1 MHGGF
6 MDLDFIEKLILA
18 KIKGSTIR
26 KNMFL
31 RLLSNA
37 NLDYQTKDYELVIN
51 RLIKNGK
58 LIEND
63 GFIRHKDSEDLTK
76 LFVEHN
82 GVIGIWASKI

>member
-1 MHGGF
+1 
-6 MDLDFIEKLILA
+6 MDNLEIDFIEELITA

-63 GFIRHKDSEDLTK
+63 EFIRHKDSEDLTK

-82 GVIGIWASKI
+82 DVRGIWASKT

>member
-1 MHGGF
+1 MNNLEMNF
-6 MDLDFIEKLILA
+6 VEELITT

-31 RLLSNA
+31 RQFSNA
-37 NLDYQTKDYELVIN
+37 NSDYQTKDYELVIN

-63 GFIRHKDSEDLTK
+63 GFIRHTDSEDLTK
-76 LFVEHN
+76 FFVEHN
-82 GVIGIWASKI
+82 GVRGIWTSKK

>member
-1 MHGGF
+1 MHY
-6 MDLDFIEKLILA
+6 LDNLLIKELITS
-18 KIKGSTIR
+18 KIKGRVIR

-31 RLLSNA
+31 RLLANA
-37 NLDYQTKDYELVIN
+37 NLDYQTKDYELIIK
-51 RLIKNGK
+51 RLIMNGK

-63 GFIRHKDSEDLTK
+63 GFIRYKDSEDLTK

>member
-1 MHGGF
+1 MHYTE
-6 MDLDFIEKLILA
+6 MDIIEELITT
-18 KIKGSTIR
+18 KVKGSTIR

-58 LIEND
+58 LKEND
-63 GFIRHKDSEDLTK
+63 GFIRHKGSEDLTK

-82 GVIGIWASKI
+82 GVRGIWASKA